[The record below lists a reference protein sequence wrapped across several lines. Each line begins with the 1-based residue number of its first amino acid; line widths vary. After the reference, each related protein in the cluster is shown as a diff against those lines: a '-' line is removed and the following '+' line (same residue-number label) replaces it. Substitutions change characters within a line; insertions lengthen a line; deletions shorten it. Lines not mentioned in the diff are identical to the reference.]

1 MIVPGG
7 EAPDNT
13 GGRRSRG
20 TRLEQGPQLFYKRGK
35 RERIKGQAMTNL
47 NRRRRARR
55 GFTLIEV
62 LVVIGIIGIITLA
75 SYPSIL
81 NILESRNLDN
91 AARQVQ
97 TYLQQTKLRAVDT
110 KIVHRVRFYQ
120 AETGNWVYEME
131 RLQIDGT
138 WARVEG
144 PPRKEISARFDVTL
158 TLPESGGGHVAIFTP
173 VGSVASFAVNQN
185 AIVLRSPK
193 LDRPGQM
200 DERVISLYMGGS
212 IQYAKRAS
220 S

>member
-1 MIVPGG
+1 M
-7 EAPDNT
+7 T
-13 GGRRSRG
+13 QLHHRR
-20 TRLEQGPQLFYKRGK
+20 P
-35 RERIKGQAMTNL
+35 
-47 NRRRRARR
+47 ARR

-62 LVVIGIIGIITLA
+62 LVVVGIIGIITLA
-75 SYPSIL
+75 TYPSVL

-91 AARQVQ
+91 AARQIQ
-97 TYLQQTKLRAVDT
+97 TYLQQTKLRAADT
-110 KIVHRVRFYQ
+110 KIVHRVFFYQ

-144 PPRKEISARFDVTL
+144 PPRKEISARFEVTL
-158 TLPESGGGHVAIFTP
+158 TLPAAGGGQVAVFTP
-173 VGSVASFAVNQN
+173 VGSVASFGVNQN

-200 DERVISLYMGGS
+200 DERVISLFMGGS

>member
-1 MIVPGG
+1 
-7 EAPDNT
+7 
-13 GGRRSRG
+13 
-20 TRLEQGPQLFYKRGK
+20 
-35 RERIKGQAMTNL
+35 MTNL
-47 NRRRRARR
+47 NRRLPARR

-62 LVVIGIIGIITLA
+62 LVVVGIIGIITLA
-75 SYPSIL
+75 TYPSIL
-81 NILESRNLDN
+81 NILDSRNLDN

-110 KIVHRVRFYQ
+110 KIVHRVRFFQ

-138 WARVEG
+138 WVRVEG
-144 PPRKEISARFDVTL
+144 PPRKEISARFEVTL
-158 TLPESGGGHVAIFTP
+158 TLPESGGGHVAVFTP

-200 DERVISLYMGGS
+200 DERVISLFMGGS
-212 IQYAKRAS
+212 IHYAKRAS